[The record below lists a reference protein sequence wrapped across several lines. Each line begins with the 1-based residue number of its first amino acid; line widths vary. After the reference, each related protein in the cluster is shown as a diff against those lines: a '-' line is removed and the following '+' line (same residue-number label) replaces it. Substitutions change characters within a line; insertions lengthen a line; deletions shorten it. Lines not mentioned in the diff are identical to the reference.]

1 MVNNFFNEQIF
12 LKSLCKLFC
21 SDYLYEPQFFSVHEF
36 YRITENYVNQLEIAE
51 SRKPVMS
58 WQFVVNLLGHLNR
71 HQFLSL
77 DRKTRM
83 PSEEEICGFLN
94 NELAILPP
102 AIAWRAPYF
111 GMSDVGIRFLE
122 HCNPQRFVRGSLM
135 SHEDYLAAFYPR
147 FLETFPA
154 RMGFSNLHQWLKSGK
169 VEVNTAMLHYQR
181 DSRHCQLW
189 QERNHLSCDEAEHQY
204 RLPFMTY
211 SDVIP
216 FLEMCRQEGFVLDEL
231 WGYAEDPEDMDGRLS
246 RVELFSAEE
255 FAEYRQLFRSE
266 AIVENTNNY
275 LINHFQKYQ
284 PRFSQGGKNY
294 FERFDCRV
302 ISLKQR

>member
-1 MVNNFFNEQIF
+1 MISALF
-12 LKSLCKLFC
+12 LKNLCKLFC

-51 SRKPVMS
+51 SRKPAMS
-58 WQFVVNLLGHLNR
+58 WQFAVNLLGHMHR

-77 DRKTRM
+77 DRKTRV

-122 HCNPQRFVRGSLM
+122 SCHPQRFIRGSQM
-135 SHEDYLAAFYPR
+135 NHEDYLAAFYPR

-154 RMGFSNLHQWLKSGK
+154 RMGFSNLHQWLKSGN
-169 VEVNTAMLHYQR
+169 VEVNTAILDYQR

-189 QERNHLSCDEAEHQY
+189 RERNHLPCDNAEHQY
-204 RLPFMTY
+204 HLPFMTC

-231 WGYAEDPEDMDGRLS
+231 WGYAEDSEDMDGRLS
-246 RVELFSAEE
+246 RVELFSSEE
-255 FAEYRQLFRSE
+255 FAEYRQLFRSDN
-266 AIVENTNNY
+266 IVEQTNDY
-275 LINHFQKYQ
+275 LVKHFSTNIG
-284 PRFSQGGKNY
+284 RFKKNGQNY

-302 ISLKQR
+302 ISLK

>member
-1 MVNNFFNEQIF
+1 MISALF
-12 LKSLCKLFC
+12 LKNLCKLFC

-51 SRKPVMS
+51 PRKPAMS
-58 WQFVVNLLGHLNR
+58 WQFAVNLLGHLNR

-77 DRKTRM
+77 DRKMRM
-83 PSEEEICGFLN
+83 SSEEEICGLIN

-102 AIAWRAPYF
+102 AIAWRAPSL

-122 HCNPQRFVRGSLM
+122 SCHPQRFVRGSQM
-135 SHEDYLAAFYPR
+135 NHEAYLAEFYPV
-147 FLETFPA
+147 FLEQFPA
-154 RMGFSNLHQWLKSGK
+154 MMGFSNLHQWLKSGK
-169 VEVNTAMLHYQR
+169 VEVNTTMLDYQR
-181 DSRHCQLW
+181 DSRHCRLW
-189 QERNHLSCDEAEHQY
+189 RERNHLPCDNAEHQY
-204 RLPFMTY
+204 RLPFMTC

-284 PRFSQGGKNY
+284 QRFSQSGENY
-294 FERFDCRV
+294 FARFDCRV